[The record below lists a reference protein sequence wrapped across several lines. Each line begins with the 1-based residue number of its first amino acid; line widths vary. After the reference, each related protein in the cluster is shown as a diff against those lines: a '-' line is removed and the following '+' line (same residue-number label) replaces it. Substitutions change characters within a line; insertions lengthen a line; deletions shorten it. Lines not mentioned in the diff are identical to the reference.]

1 MLLARSSPCLGVCLR
16 NAQHVGS
23 LSPFLASVVVFS
35 CFCGCYL
42 ANYLTWCGMGSFPM
56 WGRVVL
62 CCGTYCYKQMGESG
76 NSELWIHLMHM
87 DGNRISRCRS

>member
-1 MLLARSSPCLGVCLR
+1 ML
-16 NAQHVGS
+16 GS
-23 LSPFLASVVVFS
+23 VSQKCSACGKLKPIS